1 VVLTPSQQKKI
12 DRLGIQVQD
21 CFLGVEGVKDLV
33 VKRLLGENA
42 VLKTVDTVT
51 ATLQEQL
58 QLLYQWKSPGL
69 SESKKE
75 IDAFLKW
82 QKKLGKAATEA
93 YLESQ
98 FSAESWQSTAQLIE
112 SQFSSAHPQER
123 TLFWI
128 QHWILYGDGWISAVC
143 SCEDYRQDASFTVV
157 EL

>member
-1 VVLTPSQQKKI
+1 M
-12 DRLGIQVQD
+12 
-21 CFLGVEGVKDLV
+21 KDLV
-33 VKRLLGENA
+33 VQRLVGENA

-58 QLLYQWKSPGL
+58 QVLYQWKSPGL

-98 FSAESWQSTAQLIE
+98 FSADAWQSTAQLIE

-123 TLFWI
+123 SLFWI
-128 QHWILYGDGWISAVC
+128 QHWVLYGDEWISALC
-143 SCEDYRQDASFTVV
+143 SADDYSSDAAFGVV